1 MTASTRRANRKEDWQ
16 ALAFR
21 AAELGDLSTAR
32 SAFARALSRDRC
44 NAALHHNLA
53 VVEEQLGAIDAAALL
68 LTTALRFN
76 PRMEGA
82 ARRLSR
88 LLARFEISEPERL
101 EPFGLKAA
109 LGFASIDRQPVVE
122 ATLKYIFATV
132 PHLVQAMTLTGLG
145 RAQEAA
151 RSLILSRTSEALRL
165 DLLLAALESGVVK
178 DAGLEQLFTAIRR
191 VLLLD
196 LPPERFEDRA
206 LYAFALALLSQGWNN
221 DHAWAEDEGETAA
234 LEQLPIDP
242 AALASG
248 DLGASRCLLLTCL
261 YRPITEVVGRFPD
274 LVPGIGLRPKPLR
287 ERLSERLRALGAERE
302 AAAALPR
309 LAPVADETSL
319 RVAAQYEKSPYPRWQ
334 SVHVSTPGSL
344 RAALGRYFPPERLAF
359 MDHPFDVLIA
369 GAGTGQQVLQSAFG
383 YGPNARLLAVDLS
396 ASSLAYAQLM
406 AARYRADAI
415 EFLVADILALD
426 ALQRQFDIIECVGVL
441 HHMADP
447 WSGWRTLLRRLKPGG
462 LMYIG
467 LYSAVSRRNL
477 LQLRADADYPG
488 PGCTDAAART
498 FRAKLLDRPVGAP
511 GSELKISR
519 DFYAL
524 NEFRD
529 LVLHENERHMS
540 LGDVESFLEENGLVF
555 RGFTL
560 ERQVLEDFANHK
572 SQSRWP
578 GHLEDWAQ
586 YEMENPRTFDA
597 MYRFWCDRPA

>member
-1 MTASTRRANRKEDWQ
+1 M
-16 ALAFR
+16 
-21 AAELGDLSTAR
+21 
-32 SAFARALSRDRC
+32 RDHFWRP
-44 NAALHHNLA
+44 
-53 VVEEQLGAIDAAALL
+53 D
-68 LTTALRFN
+68 
-76 PRMEGA
+76 M
-82 ARRLSR
+82 
-88 LLARFEISEPERL
+88 
-101 EPFGLKAA
+101 
-109 LGFASIDRQPVVE
+109 
-122 ATLKYIFATV
+122 
-132 PHLVQAMTLTGLG
+132 
-145 RAQEAA
+145 
-151 RSLILSRTSEALRL
+151 
-165 DLLLAALESGVVK
+165 SGVVR
-178 DAGLEQLFTAIRR
+178 DAGLERLFTAIRR

-234 LEQLPIDP
+234 LEQLPIDL

-248 DLGASRCLLLTCL
+248 DLGASRCLLLICL
-261 YRPITEVVGRFPD
+261 YRPLTAVVGRFPD
-274 LVPGIGLRPKPLR
+274 LVPGIGLRPKPMR
-287 ERLSERLRALGAERE
+287 ERLSERLRALGAEQE

-309 LAPVADETSL
+309 LAPVADETSR

-344 RAALGRYFPPERLAF
+344 RAALARYFPPERLAF

-396 ASSLAYAQLM
+396 ASSLAYAQRM
-406 AARYRADAI
+406 AARYRADSI

-426 ALQRQFDIIECVGVL
+426 GLQRQFDIIECVGVL

-467 LYSAVSRRNL
+467 LFSAVSRCNL

-488 PGCTDAAART
+488 PGCTDAAARA
-498 FRAKLLDRPVGAP
+498 FRAKLLDRPAGAP
-511 GSELKISR
+511 GAELKISR

-529 LVLHENERHMS
+529 LVLHENEQHMG
-540 LGDVESFLEENGLVF
+540 LGDVESFLDENGLVF

-560 ERQVLEDFANHK
+560 EHQVLEDFASHK

-597 MYRFWCDRPA
+597 MYRFWCDRAA